1 MTSYLDSEITNGY
14 CTDIMWDDNLTT
26 DTVILVPEPGD
37 ICVVQEDDG

>member
-14 CTDIMWDDNLTT
+14 CTDIMWDDNRHRVS
-26 DTVILVPEPGD
+26 VIHVPEPGD